1 MGVRVDALNLDILS
15 AYINRWIKSNY
26 RDYIV
31 LTGAHG
37 IVEMQNDRELKKI
50 NNLAGLVTPDGMP
63 EVWLG
68 KLKGLKN
75 IEKVYAG
82 NAMHRIFQ
90 DGLNDGY
97 KHFFY
102 GGSRGVAR
110 NLARKMKVLYPEII
124 IVGTYCP
131 PFRPLRESEKK
142 KLTTLVNGTRADIV
156 WCGLGCPKQEKWMA
170 DFRPRL
176 IAPVLIGVGAGFDFL
191 SGAVPLAPKFIQN
204 SGFEWMF
211 RMLTNPRKLIKR
223 YLYVVPV
230 FTFYVVLEL
239 LGLKKFSS
247 DI

>member
-82 NAMHRIFQ
+82 NAMHR
-90 DGLNDGY
+90 
-97 KHFFY
+97 
-102 GGSRGVAR
+102 A
-110 NLARKMKVLYPEII
+110 
-124 IVGTYCP
+124 
-131 PFRPLRESEKK
+131 
-142 KLTTLVNGTRADIV
+142 
-156 WCGLGCPKQEKWMA
+156 
-170 DFRPRL
+170 PR
-176 IAPVLIGVGAGFDFL
+176 
-191 SGAVPLAPKFIQN
+191 
-204 SGFEWMF
+204 
-211 RMLTNPRKLIKR
+211 
-223 YLYVVPV
+223 
-230 FTFYVVLEL
+230 
-239 LGLKKFSS
+239 
-247 DI
+247 